1 MSRSPAMR
9 RAAPRVLV
17 VKLSS
22 LGDIIHATGCF
33 RALRATL
40 PDAHITLAVDARWS
54 GAVRHDPHLDAL
66 VLSSP
71 ASRLTLAYLREVRRR
86 LAGHGPFDL
95 AIDLQGTRRSAAWM
109 YLSGARTR
117 VGRGAFRPGWQRV
130 LQPDLTRHAV
140 AVCADIC
147 AAAGIPVSAPDPA
160 LHTGPEAEAALDRLL
175 DGHGIA
181 RHGFVVLNPFSRWRS
196 KSLPLD
202 SAAAMITRLPSH
214 IREALVI
221 SGGPED
227 ISDARALAGR
237 LGHRPCH
244 SFVGQLSLDEA
255 LCLYRRARLMVSCD
269 SGPMHAAAAFGV
281 PVIALFGPTH
291 PERTGPWGTGHT
303 ILQARRPISH
313 HTYRED
319 RECLYMQSLDPDRVV
334 DAVVA
339 HWERGDS
346 A

>member
-1 MSRSPAMR
+1 MSRSPATR

-40 PDAHITLAVDARWS
+40 PDAHITLAVEARWS

-71 ASRLTLAYLREVRRR
+71 SPTPTLGYLREVRRR

-95 AIDLQGTRRSAAWM
+95 AIDLQGNRRSAAWV

-117 VGRGAFRPGWQRV
+117 VGRGAFRPGWQRA
-130 LQPDLTRHAV
+130 LQPDLARHAV

-147 AAAGIPVSAPDPA
+147 TAAGIPVSAPAPA

-202 SAAAMITRLPSH
+202 SAAAVITRLPSH
-214 IREALVI
+214 IRDALVI

-227 ISDARALAGR
+227 MPDAGALAEM

-244 SFVGQLSLDEA
+244 SCVGQLSLDEA

-291 PERTGPWGTGHT
+291 PERTGPWGPGHT

-313 HTYRED
+313 HTYRD
-319 RECLYMQSLDPDRVV
+319 DQDCLYMKSLDPDRVV

-339 HWERGDS
+339 QWERGG
-346 A
+346 AA